1 MDGDL
6 LHLCQAG
13 KATRMPSKPVHRA
26 RIVSTREVLMSN
38 AQTVQSL
45 TTAFD
50 LRTPN
55 ADLALRAFPSGG
67 PRVADR
73 NPGLGRKWYAIYTA
87 PRHEHAVVR
96 HLDAYRIES
105 FLPTWESTHV
115 WKDGQRKRIVQP
127 LFPSYVFA
135 RFDRAERLRV
145 FQSPSV
151 VTIVGNSHGS
161 VPMQD
166 SEIEF
171 LRSDFCRQRVEPFHD
186 LVAGD
191 KVLVKCGSMQGTRG
205 ILVRQHNTLRFVVS
219 LDLICQ
225 RVAVDVGAEEL
236 EPDLE

>member
-1 MDGDL
+1 MHFAPIL
-6 LHLCQAG
+6 P
-13 KATRMPSKPVHRA
+13 TRG
-26 RIVSTREVLMSN
+26 VLMGN
-38 AQTVQSL
+38 AQTARSL
-45 TTAFD
+45 VTASD
-50 LRTPN
+50 LPALTP
-55 ADLALRAFPSGG
+55 APALYASRSCLPRGVDGNPS
-67 PRVADR
+67 ASS
-73 NPGLGRKWYAIYTA
+73 RKWYAIYTA

-96 HLDAYRIES
+96 HLDAHRIES
-105 FLPTWESTHV
+105 FLPTWECTHV
-115 WKDGQRKRIVQP
+115 WKNRQRKRIVQP

-135 RFDRAERLRV
+135 RFGRTERLRV

-151 VTIVGNSHGS
+151 VTIVGNRHG
-161 VPMQD
+161 PIPIQD

-205 ILVRQHNTLRFVVS
+205 ILVRKQDTLRFVVS

-225 RVAVDVGAEEL
+225 HVVVDVGAEEL